1 MVRMQ
6 VRMQL
11 PCPQNKGD
19 GLAAFATVWNDAKPR
34 LTGVRAVLPHPGDLL
49 SRLVCL
55 LPLLVAASI
64 PACACSG
71 ASTAVPG
78 VSSTGSAATAKSPT
92 PQVNSGITTSAH
104 TPELPHILVPV
115 LPGDPKLADFL
126 TPTPSSRAARAML
139 RIRNFV
145 QRYPADGPPPTEP
158 TIAYV
163 GYTHENLFVAFVCK
177 DATPSAIRGHMLER
191 DNLSDDDY
199 VQVMIDTFADQRRS
213 FLFRINPLGIQADAL
228 YTELTGTDF
237 SFDTVWD
244 SWGRKTPD
252 GWVAL
257 MRIPFASLYFDKAAN
272 GAQRTWGLLF
282 SRFISRK
289 NESDNW
295 PAVRHN
301 IAGQLTQESI
311 AEGFENIESGKNWQF
326 IPYALAHSQ
335 RELNTVDPTNPYFS
349 NLNLQGYTGLD
360 TKFILHNSLVLD
372 MTFNPDFS
380 QIGINN
386 PAPPNQRFPFYYPEL
401 RPFFIENAS
410 YFQTPF
416 NLYYTPNIVMPQFG
430 QRLTGK
436 VGPWAVGLLDVDD
449 RNPGLQ
455 VPPTSP
461 DFGTRSH
468 YYIGRVNR
476 DIGTQSN
483 AGAIY
488 ADYEYLNSFNR
499 NGGVDYRARIGKRWT
514 SVGQAITSETM
525 NPDNT
530 WQSGQ
535 AYYDALYYSDLHR
548 NFSWKYRDVAAGYLT
563 NTGFFTRP
571 DVRQPYGS
579 ASYTFRPRHGILLSH
594 TLGTYSERIWSHTGL
609 PLDFY
614 FNPYYSLNFQKKT
627 SVYFFADLGQDR
639 LRPSDYSALPANVEY
654 QTRIYGGSASTS
666 PNPALY
672 LRYRLYAGHEVNY
685 APINGLGPN
694 PMNALSQRA
703 NYEFKPTGGLDISGF
718 YEFDHYTHPSNSD
731 LVYDSHQAVTRWNLQ
746 MTKAWSV
753 NFIGEYVE
761 EQPNA
766 TYTNTTY
773 TKDAFGDLLLTYL
786 PHPGTAFY
794 LGYTTDYINLSG
806 DLCTRLADGYC
817 NMNDPVL
824 PTITTPSLNDQRI
837 VYIKVSHL
845 FRF

>member
-1 MVRMQ
+1 MAALGFACKSKLRQRSQSMRLRRILQ
-6 VRMQL
+6 CISLLTAALALQL
-11 PCPQNKGD
+11 LAIEPPFANACPN
-19 GLAAFATVWNDAKPR
+19 TSHTP
-34 LTGVRAVLPHPGDLL
+34 
-49 SRLVCL
+49 
-55 LPLLVAASI
+55 
-64 PACACSG
+64 
-71 ASTAVPG
+71 VPG
-78 VSSTGSAATAKSPT
+78 TSDTDSAGKAKSPSPPIPAEAT
-92 PQVNSGITTSAH
+92 ILPHAQ
-104 TPELPHILVPV
+104 ELPHILIPV
-115 LPGDPKLADFL
+115 LPAEPHLADFL
-126 TPTPSSRAARAML
+126 ASTPTSNAARSML

-145 QRYPADGPPPTEP
+145 QRYPEDGLPPTEP
-158 TIAYV
+158 TTAYV
-163 GYTHENLFVAFVCK
+163 GYTHENLYVAFVCK
-177 DATPSAIRGHMLER
+177 DDQPSAIRGHMLQR
-191 DNLSDDDY
+191 DNLSDDDF
-199 VQVMIDTFADQRRS
+199 VQVMIDTFADQRRA
-213 FLFRINPLGIQADAL
+213 FLFRVNPLGIQADAL

-244 SWGRKTPD
+244 SWGQKTST
-252 GWVAL
+252 GWVTL

-282 SRFISRK
+282 SRSISRK
-289 NESDNW
+289 NEYANW

-301 IAGQLTQESI
+301 IAGQLTQEAL

-326 IPYALAHSQ
+326 IPYALAHSERQ
-335 RELNTVDPTNPYFS
+335 LNTVDPTNPYFS

-386 PAPPNQRFPFYYPEL
+386 PAPPNQRFPFYFPEL

-436 VGPWAVGLLDVDD
+436 VGPWAIGLLNVDD

-455 VPPTSP
+455 VPPTNP
-461 DFGTRSH
+461 DFGSRSH

-476 DIGTQSN
+476 DIGPQSN
-483 AGAIY
+483 LGAIF

-514 SVGQAITSETM
+514 WIGQAITSETR
-525 NPDNT
+525 NANNSR
-530 WQSGQ
+530 QSGQ
-535 AYYDALYYSDLHR
+535 AYYQALYYSDLHR

-563 NTGFFTRP
+563 QTGFFTRP

-579 ASYTFRPRHGILLSH
+579 ASYTFRPQHSILLSH
-594 TLGTYSERIWSHTGL
+594 TLGTYAERIWDHTGL

-614 FNPYYSLNFQKKT
+614 LNPYYSLNFVRKT
-627 SVYFFADLGQDR
+627 SVSFFADLGQDR
-639 LRPSDYSALPANVEY
+639 LRPKDYPALPANVEY
-654 QTRIYGGSASTS
+654 QTRIAGGAISTS
-666 PNPALY
+666 PNPQVY
-672 LRYRLYAGHEVNY
+672 LRYRYYGGQDVNY
-685 APINGLGPN
+685 APVNGLGPN
-694 PMNALSQRA
+694 TMHSSSQKV

-718 YEFDHYTHPSNSD
+718 YEFDHYTHPSNGD

-746 MTKAWSV
+746 MTKAWSI

-761 EQPNA
+761 EQPNTA
-766 TYTNTTY
+766 YTSTPY
-773 TKDAFGDLLLTYL
+773 TKDGFGDILLTYL

-794 LGYTTDYINLSG
+794 LGYTTDYINLNGS
-806 DLCTRLADGYC
+806 LCTRLADGYC
-817 NMNDPVL
+817 NTNDPIL